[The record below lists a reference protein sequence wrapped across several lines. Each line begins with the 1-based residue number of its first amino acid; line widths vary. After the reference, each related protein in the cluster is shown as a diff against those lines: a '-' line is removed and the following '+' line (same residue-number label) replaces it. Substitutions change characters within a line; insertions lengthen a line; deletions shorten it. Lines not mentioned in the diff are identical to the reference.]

1 MNFGTFKK
9 IIQDTL
15 QEWGE
20 DKATRLAAAVAYYT
34 VFALPPLLLLLLTI
48 ARLIYGNDSGGQ
60 LEQLITEQV
69 GPTAGDAITAILGS
83 DQADNATRNA
93 AIATLVSIAT
103 LLFGASG
110 LFLQLEDAMNTI
122 WDVERQS
129 TGIMGFIKK
138 RGSGVVMVLGFG
150 FLLLVSLAASAF
162 LSGFSSAIANALPGS
177 TLIYQ
182 IINFIISFAVI
193 TLLFAM
199 IFKFVPDVKVEWRD
213 VWLGAAITALLFSI
227 GKWALGLYIGS
238 SAITSSYGAAGSL
251 IALLLWV
258 YYSAQILFFGA
269 EFTQVYARH
278 RGARIE
284 PDDDDAVAL
293 DPEKRTKQGMSP
305 KRQKA

>member
-48 ARLIYGNDSGGQ
+48 ARLIYGGDSDGQ
-60 LEQLITEQV
+60 LEQMITEQV
-69 GPTAGDAITAILGS
+69 GPTAGDAITSILGS
-83 DQADNATRNA
+83 DQADNAARNA

-110 LFLQLEDAMNTI
+110 LFIQLEDAMNTI

-162 LSGFSSAIANALPGS
+162 LSGFSGAIANALPGS

-182 IINFIISFAVI
+182 IINFIVSFAVV

-199 IFKFVPDVKVEWRD
+199 IFKFVPDVQIEWRD
-213 VWLGAAITALLFSI
+213 VWLGAALTALLFSV

-284 PDDDDAVAL
+284 PDDDAVRL
-293 DPEKRTKQGMSP
+293 EPEKRTKQGMSP
-305 KRQKA
+305 KRKKA